1 MADAKA
7 EIIRVLIVDDH
18 RIVRQ
23 GLHLVLDPDPCFAI
37 VGETGDGEEAIR
49 LVAGLKPQVVL
60 LDLKLPDMDGVS
72 VCQRVLQVCPETLVI
87 ILTAFIDPNLVNT
100 CLQAGARGYLVKD
113 AEDLRLRE
121 QIRAVVAG
129 HAALDPRAAGI
140 LTDLVQRRA
149 VSVDALRLRDLEI
162 LRLIAQG
169 LTNREVGEQLHL
181 SENTI
186 KGYVKEILAKLGA
199 HSRIEAVML
208 AKKQGLL

>member
-1 MADAKA
+1 MVP
-7 EIIRVLIVDDH
+7 IRVLIVDDH
-18 RIVRQ
+18 HIVRQ
-23 GLHLVLDPDPCFAI
+23 GLHLVLDPDPHFVI
-37 VGETGDGEEAIR
+37 VGETGDGDEAIR
-49 LVAGLKPQVVL
+49 LATHLKPQVVL
-60 LDLKLPDMDGVS
+60 LDLKLPDTDGVS
-72 VCQRVLQVCPETLVI
+72 VCQRILQTSPETLVI
-87 ILTAFIDPNLVNT
+87 ILTAFIDPNLVNA

-121 QIRAVVAG
+121 QIRAVVEG

-140 LTDLVQRRA
+140 LTDLVQHRS
-149 VSVDALRLRDLEI
+149 VSGDALRLRDLEI

-199 HSRIEAVML
+199 HSRVEAVML